1 MTRCG
6 RPRPAGAVAVEGAT
20 VSAVGPAADLERR
33 FPDATVVAAPGKAI
47 VPGLVN
53 AHHHMYGVLAHG
65 IPLAKAPAGFWPFL
79 RDFWWPLVED
89 ALDREMI
96 AAATEL
102 ACLEMVRSGVTAF
115 YDCLEAPN
123 ALPGALEAEAAIVR
137 RWGLRGV
144 LSFEATER
152 AGPEK
157 AELGLQENARVHRLL
172 PAVRRAGLGHDVL
185 AHLVHLLGGLRAA
198 GGGHGPGTGGHG
210 AHAPV
215 GGPARAGL

>member
-1 MTRCG
+1 MTVTVISADYLVQDAMRA
-6 RPRPAGAVAVEGAT
+6 PEAGWGIAVEGAT
-20 VSAVGPAADLERR
+20 VSAVGPPADLVQR
-33 FPDATVVAAPGKAI
+33 FPGATVVAAPGKAI

-123 ALPGALEAEAAIVR
+123 ALPGILEVEAGIVR

-152 AGPEK
+152 AGPENRR
-157 AELGLQENARVHRLL
+157 AGIAGERTVHRLL
-172 PAVRRAGLGHDVL
+172 PAVRRAC
-185 AHLVHLLGGLRAA
+185 LRA
-198 GGGHGPGTGGHG
+198 
-210 AHAPV
+210 
-215 GGPARAGL
+215 